1 MSLVGP
7 RPFVVYEADQITGW
21 ARRRLDMTP
30 GITGLWQVL
39 GRNDIPF
46 DEMVKLDYLY
56 VTNWSLWWDLKI
68 LAPDD
73 PGRARQAGCVL
84 ISARVP
90 AARLR
95 SRSRSIPLTAE
106 SVAVAA
112 CVLAIVLLAALSWAT
127 WGDLSSDTGYDASAG
142 FRIAHGAVPYADFT
156 YFYGPLAPAVVGL
169 GTWLFGSGIGVS
181 IAIGLLITAAIL
193 AATFTFARIISGVVA
208 ACVATTITAAIAFV
222 PDNYSYVLPHTNA
235 ATLGTL
241 FVLCLL
247 LALWKYADGRAG
259 WALTVAGAF
268 LGLTALT
275 KPEPAAAAL
284 AAVVVWF
291 AVRGR
296 GRGGLR
302 RELALVAL
310 PAVAIPAAVYAW
322 LLTRVSAH
330 ALLFDNLYPR
340 EQLKAGGDVL
350 VKVRMPLTAHSV
362 VWISERLVLYVLGTA
377 ALLVAARVLT
387 RSDRLRRPMIAGL
400 VLVGLAVAAISV
412 ANPEA
417 LRHYLQFVWAWVPAG
432 AIIALVVLL
441 RRRWR
446 KGSPSAVEL
455 LEVSA
460 VAALAVCAFTS
471 YGGFYLNAPNPQM
484 AVYYVPLA
492 AAFLVHL
499 HLRELARTRAAYALG
514 LAWVVFVAAAGVGLT
529 LHDAHAKS
537 AVVSGPGGSLSAK
550 PAEASLD
557 NRALAW
563 IARTKPGEPVLVA
576 PIMTGLYVLSGH
588 QSPLRQ
594 ISLTP
599 SELPTAA
606 AQREAISSLEGAH
619 VRLVITDRRAWAD
632 YGQGAFGGTFDRI
645 LGTWIRTHFHH
656 QTTLRSRGLES
667 RALDV
672 WTRRLP

>member
-1 MSLVGP
+1 
-7 RPFVVYEADQITGW
+7 
-21 ARRRLDMTP
+21 
-30 GITGLWQVL
+30 
-39 GRNDIPF
+39 
-46 DEMVKLDYLY
+46 
-56 VTNWSLWWDLKI
+56 
-68 LAPDD
+68 
-73 PGRARQAGCVL
+73 L

-95 SRSRSIPLTAE
+95 SRSIPVTAE
-106 SVAVAA
+106 SVAVGA
-112 CVLAIVLLAALSWAT
+112 CVLAIVLIAVLTWST

-142 FRIAHGAVPYADFT
+142 LRVAHGAVPYADFT
-156 YFYGPLAPAVVGL
+156 YFYGPLAPGLVGL
-169 GTWLFGSGIGVS
+169 ATWIFGAGMGVS
-181 IAIGLLITAAIL
+181 VAIGLLVTAAIL
-193 AATFTFARIISGVVA
+193 ATTFALARIVSGVVA
-208 ACVATTITAAIAFV
+208 ACVATVITAAVAFV

-235 ATLGTL
+235 STLGTL
-241 FVLCLL
+241 FVVCML
-247 LALWKYADGRAG
+247 LALWRHADVRAG
-259 WALTVAGAF
+259 AALPLAGAF

-275 KPEPAAAAL
+275 KPEPAVAAL
-284 AAVVVWF
+284 AAMAVWF

-296 GRGGLR
+296 STGLR
-302 RELALVAL
+302 RELA
-310 PAVAIPAAVYAW
+310 AVAIPALAIPAVVYGW
-322 LLTRVSAH
+322 LITKVSLH

-340 EQLKAGGDVL
+340 EQLRNGGDVL

-362 VWISERLVLYVLGTA
+362 VWITERLVLYVLGTA
-377 ALLVAARVLT
+377 ALLVAARILA
-387 RSDRLRRPMIAGL
+387 RSERLRRPMIAGL
-400 VLVGLAVAAISV
+400 ALVGLAVAAVSI

-432 AIIALVVLL
+432 AIVALVVLA
-441 RRRWR
+441 RRRIR
-446 KGSPSAVEL
+446 EGSPTAVEQL
-455 LEVSA
+455 TVSA

-471 YGGFYLNAPNPQM
+471 YGGFYLHAPNPQM

-492 AAFLVHL
+492 APFLVHL
-499 HLRELARTRAAYALG
+499 HLRELARTNPAYVLG

-537 AVVSGPGGSLSAK
+537 AVVSGPGGSLHAK

-557 NRALAW
+557 NRALSW
-563 IARTKPGEPVLVA
+563 IAQTKPGEPVLVA

-588 QSPLRQ
+588 ESPLRQ

-606 AQREAISSLEGAH
+606 AQLEAISRLERAH
-619 VRLVITDRRAWAD
+619 VRLVITDRRDWAD
-632 YGQGAFGGTFDRI
+632 YGHGAFGGSFDRI
-645 LGTWIRTHFHH
+645 LGSWIHRHFHH